1 MPLTSR
7 DETDLIMPLF
17 GGMHENPRFS
27 TFLARLQRR
36 TDAAYV
42 SLILRTGGAGG
53 PIVEYFH
60 GIDLRRRALELGAG
74 EPYDLDRVHYD
85 SLRPG
90 RVYSI
95 SQLVEHDP
103 VARVER
109 ARRLRSLGITD
120 ERVVR
125 IADNQKLSAW
135 LMLARG
141 APCTAADSALLSNL
155 TPYVDI
161 AMDNLVTIES
171 EQQRSRLHALALAH
185 TRRSLMAFDREG
197 RLTVIDPA
205 AARVWKDRS
214 GAEPRIGERLVGV
227 DVGAHRQLVA
237 VAAEMAD
244 RPEVAARPLV
254 LRENPRIEVLLI
266 PAGADAAQTLN
277 GAAVLALLPMDL
289 PRAPNSV
296 ARLASAFNL
305 PLREAELAMALAD
318 GLSITEAADT
328 MGLSLET
335 ARNYSKRL
343 YAKLGVRG
351 QAELVRLVYESS
363 AMLA

>member
-42 SLILRTGGAGG
+42 SLILRPGRASGS
-53 PIVEYFH
+53 IVEYFH

-109 ARRLRSLGITD
+109 ARRLGSLGISD

-125 IADNQKLSAW
+125 IADNEKFSAW
-135 LMLARG
+135 LVLVRVG
-141 APCTAADSALLSNL
+141 PCTAADSALLSNL
-155 TPYVDI
+155 TPYVGI
-161 AMDNLVTIES
+161 AVDNLVTIEG
-171 EQQRSRLHALALAH
+171 EQQRSRINALALAH

-197 RLTVIDPA
+197 RLMVIDPA
-205 AARVWKDRS
+205 AANLWKDRS

-227 DVGAHRQLVA
+227 DVGAQRQLVA
-237 VAAEMAD
+237 AAAEMAEN
-244 RPEVAARPLV
+244 RRVAARPIV
-254 LRENPRIEVLLI
+254 LRENPRVEALLI
-266 PAGADAAQTLN
+266 PVGTEPAQTLD
-277 GAAVLALLPMDL
+277 GAALLALLPSDL
-289 PRAPNSV
+289 PRAPNGS

-305 PLREAELAMALAD
+305 PLREAGNGAGGWAFHCGSRSSHGPQPGDGTQLLKKALRQAQHTRPGRTGAP
-318 GLSITEAADT
+318 GL
-328 MGLSLET
+328 
-335 ARNYSKRL
+335 
-343 YAKLGVRG
+343 
-351 QAELVRLVYESS
+351 
-363 AMLA
+363 